1 MNTEEVCDNPAGT
14 HRYLVTRQAMAEAQ
28 LELLRAARREF
39 MLASPML
46 DAGFW
51 NSASMARALGQLLAQ
66 HRHARA
72 RLVAEDTEHMLARCA
87 RLVELTRRFS
97 DRILIRRLGEAQ
109 HGQSGMFAVAD
120 RDHCLVQNDVNQI
133 DATLHLAAPRQAA
146 PWLQRFD
153 VIWDGA
159 EPVPGLHGFRL

>member
-1 MNTEEVCDNPAGT
+1 MNTEEVSDNPAGT
-14 HRYLVTRQAMAEAQ
+14 HRHLVTRQAMTEAQ

-51 NSASMARALGQLLAQ
+51 NSASMAQALGQLLAQ
-66 HRHARA
+66 HPQSRA
-72 RLVAEDTEHMLARCA
+72 RLVVEDTEHMLASCT

-120 RDHCLVQNDVNQI
+120 RDHCLVQNDVSQI
-133 DATLHLAAPRQAA
+133 DATLDLAAPRQAA
-146 PWLQRFD
+146 PWLQRFGL
-153 VIWDGA
+153 IWDGA